1 MAKES
6 LFTSNL
12 KGGNEAAILLK
23 AEKKAKANVE
33 ETIEKFEDNIRKLKK
48 EIKDLEGEEINE
60 VIDGCVFSKEFY
72 EAKPEIAAA
81 VLIGN
86 IDRYNVNRQMI
97 ERKKVEIETYNNYI
111 THLKAAAERLF

>member
-23 AEKKAKANVE
+23 AEKKAKNNVE
-33 ETIEKFEDNIRKLKK
+33 ETIEKFEDNIRKLNK
-48 EIKDLEGEEINE
+48 EIKELESEEISE
-60 VIDGCVFSKEFY
+60 VIDGCVLSKEFY

-86 IDRYNVNRQMI
+86 LDRYHVNQQMI
-97 ERKKVEIETYNNYI
+97 ERKKVEIDTYNNYI
-111 THLKAAAERLF
+111 TYLKAATERLF

>member
-48 EIKDLEGEEINE
+48 EIKELEGEEINE
-60 VIDGCVFSKEFY
+60 VIDTCVLSKDFY
-72 EAKPEIAAA
+72 NAKPEIAAA

-86 IDRYNVNRQMI
+86 IDRYNLNRQMI

-111 THLKAAAERLF
+111 THLKLATERLF